1 MAETT
6 RGCEENAAWQK
17 ARELLQEVYAVSN
30 SGRFALDFS
39 LCERLRWSAISIV
52 LSIADGINSTN
63 DDEQCR
69 FLAIAERAAVE
80 FLVVLTQAL
89 ERKCLTKQRWEQ
101 LRGAVNEISEMIGG
115 CIQEA
120 CPAAATEVTLADAP
134 DVPPVQEVKTLIV
147 RPDLFGW
154 CRGYSEATG
163 LWGWKLR
170 GFSDLN

>member
-1 MAETT
+1 MEEAT

-30 SGRFALDFS
+30 TGQFALDFS

-52 LSIADGINSTN
+52 LSIADGMNSTS

-69 FLAIAERAAVE
+69 FLVIAERAAAE
-80 FLVVLTQAL
+80 FLVVLSQAY
-89 ERKCLTKQRWEQ
+89 ERRYLTKQRWNQ
-101 LRGAVNEISEMIGG
+101 LRSAVNEISGMIGG
-115 CIQEA
+115 CLHKA
-120 CPAAATEVTLADAP
+120 CPAATAAEVPSDEPVAP
-134 DVPPVQEVKTLIV
+134 SAQEVETMIV